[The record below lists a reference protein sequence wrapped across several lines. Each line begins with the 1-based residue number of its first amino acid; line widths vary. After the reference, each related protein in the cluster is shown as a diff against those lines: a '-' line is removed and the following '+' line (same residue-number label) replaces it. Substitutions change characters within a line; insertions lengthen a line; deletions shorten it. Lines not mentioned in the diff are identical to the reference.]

1 MAKGQKGF
9 QKGNNLGVI
18 GTQVR
23 ETKKEELWAFV
34 AGGGLTKAQ
43 RILSNLLD
51 AREVTEEEKQGLEF
65 LLKFIP
71 FTKAKKT
78 EETVIIEDKRV
89 ILD

>member
-1 MAKGQKGF
+1 MAKGLKGF
-9 QKGNNLGVI
+9 QKGNKEQLKGLE
-18 GTQVR
+18 VR

-34 AGGGLTKAQ
+34 AGGGLSKAQ
-43 RILSNLLD
+43 RILNDLLD
-51 AREVTEEEKQGLEF
+51 AKEVTDEEKEGLEF